1 MEWVGRNVSLLCM
14 VRDYQGRTLMVMSNV
29 GNESYKTP
37 GPYGVSNRCDVTQTG
52 EIEDARSW

>member
-1 MEWVGRNVSLLCM
+1 
-14 VRDYQGRTLMVMSNV
+14 MVMSNV